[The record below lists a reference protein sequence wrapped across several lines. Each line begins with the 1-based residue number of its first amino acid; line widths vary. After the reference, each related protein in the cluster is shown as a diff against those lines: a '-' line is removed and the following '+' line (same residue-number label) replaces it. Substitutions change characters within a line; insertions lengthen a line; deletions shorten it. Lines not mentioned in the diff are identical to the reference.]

1 MSFAEKVNGQDVT
14 PSRKPTRAPQ
24 ELFEQCRRRNMEL
37 EARILELSQA
47 LAQVEAA
54 AQLASGSA
62 HDIRNAL
69 TVILGE
75 ADLLARSS
83 SNPDQLESAQAVT
96 SAAQMANTITL
107 DMLGMTRK
115 GAGTP
120 RVNSAE
126 LMAECQQL
134 ILRILKPPV
143 RCIFAVDAELWAV
156 EVDQQQL
163 KSALINL
170 SANARDA
177 TPRGGNVRIVAHNLA
192 QGTPL
197 PFGLPPGDYVSF
209 SVEDTGEGMSPE
221 VLARA
226 GEAFFTTKG
235 RERGT
240 GLGLAMVKAFAAE
253 AGGAFQL
260 RSALGGGTH
269 VEIVLPRVPA
279 PTVALDAADP
289 RHGVLQKIAG
299 RVRAPWLR
307 QALAAWREAC
317 DPRGLPR
324 PFPVKAALI
333 EHAAS
338 CLVLAVNTRVDPAQ
352 FRVVRMGDDLL
363 QVLQRSA
370 LGVALNGP
378 ELFGNLEAAYRSA
391 FQSRCPNYQ
400 FARYSFGKGSPAQF
414 ERLILPAAI
423 DGATV
428 SHLIGV
434 ILMTPDLNEAIS

>member
-24 ELFEQCRRRNMEL
+24 ELFEQCRRRNTEL

-75 ADLLARSS
+75 AEMLARGSS
-83 SNPDQLESAQAVT
+83 DPEQLESAKAVT
-96 SAAQMANTITL
+96 SAAQMANAITL
-107 DMLGMTRK
+107 DMLGMTRR
-115 GAGTP
+115 GAGTV

-126 LMAECQQL
+126 LMADCQQL
-134 ILRILKPPV
+134 LLRIIKPPV
-143 RCIFAVDAELWAV
+143 RCTFEVDPEIWPL

-177 TPRGGNVRIVAHNLA
+177 APRGGSVRIRAHNLA
-192 QGTPL
+192 QGRPL
-197 PFGLPPGDYVSF
+197 PLGLPPGDYVAF
-209 SVEDTGEGMSPE
+209 SVEDTGVGMSPE

-240 GLGLAMVKAFAAE
+240 GLGLAMVKAFAAQ
-253 AGGAFQL
+253 AGGALQL
-260 RSALGGGTH
+260 RSALGRGTH
-269 VEIVLPRVPA
+269 VELVLPRAPA
-279 PTVALDAADP
+279 RTAALSAADP

-307 QALAAWREAC
+307 QALDAWREAR
-317 DPRGLPR
+317 DPSGLPR
-324 PFPVKAALI
+324 PIPVKAALI

-338 CLVLAVNTRVDPAQ
+338 CLVLAVNTRVEPAQ

-363 QVLQRSA
+363 QALQRSA

-400 FARYSFGKGSPAQF
+400 FARYSFGQGSSAQF
-414 ERLILPAAI
+414 ERLILPAAL
-423 DGATV
+423 DGVTV

-434 ILMTPDLNEAIS
+434 ILMTPDVKGAMS